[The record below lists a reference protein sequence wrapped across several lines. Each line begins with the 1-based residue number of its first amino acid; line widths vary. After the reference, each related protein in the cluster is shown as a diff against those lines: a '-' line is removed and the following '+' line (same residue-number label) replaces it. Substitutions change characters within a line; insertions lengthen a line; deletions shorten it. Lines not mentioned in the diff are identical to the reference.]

1 MELRESIGQLFMVG
15 FHGVELADPHRE
27 VLRSVRPGGIILFK
41 RNAQNPEQ
49 VARLC
54 QEAQDIA
61 TERGGPPLF
70 VAIDQEGGVVTRLE
84 PPFTQF
90 PSQGDLVDAHYE
102 EVFLRGELM
111 AREMKLVGLN
121 MNLAPVLDVRRPD
134 DETKNFHRSFSE
146 DPHRVAT
153 LGTALIR
160 GLQTNGVMACAKHFP
175 GLGQAKVDPHVDL
188 PVVDSDLTIELIPFL
203 GAIAQD
209 VSAVMMS
216 HAIYPT
222 LDPHS
227 QASLSPAAID
237 GLLRKK
243 LGYGGLVITDDL
255 EMGAITRSYTLDEC
269 SVTAFRGGADIL
281 LICSKLEAIPECFEG
296 VMGEIERNADL
307 GARARESAARI
318 ARAKK
323 QYLEPYMRPDFA
335 EIERYFS
342 EKDDQTR

>member
-1 MELRESIGQLFMVG
+1 MELRESIGQLFMIG
-15 FHGVELADPHRE
+15 FHGLELADHHRE
-27 VLRSVRPGGIILFK
+27 VLRHTRPGGIILFK
-41 RNAQNPEQ
+41 RNAETPEQ

-54 QEAQDIA
+54 EQAQTVA
-61 TERGGPPLF
+61 TEAGGPPLF
-70 VAIDQEGGVVTRLE
+70 IAIDQEGGVVTRLS

-90 PSQGDLVDAHYE
+90 SSQGDLIDAHYE

-134 DETKNFHRSFSE
+134 DTTKNFHRSFSE

-188 PVVDSDLTIELIPFL
+188 PIVDSDLTTELIPFQ

-216 HAIYPT
+216 HAIYPV
-222 LDPHS
+222 LDPDF
-227 QASLSPAAID
+227 QASLSPAMVR

-243 LGYGGLVITDDL
+243 LGYRGLVITDDL
-255 EMGAITRSYTLDEC
+255 EMGAVTRSYTLSEC
-269 SVTAFRGGADIL
+269 SIKAFRGGSDIL
-281 LICSKLEAIPECFEG
+281 LICSKLEEIPGCFEG
-296 VMGEIERNADL
+296 VAAEIE
-307 GARARESAARI
+307 GAAELAERVRESAARI
-318 ARAKK
+318 AKLK
-323 QYLEPYMRPDFA
+323 QLYLKSYQPPDYA

-342 EKDDQTR
+342 ERSDAK